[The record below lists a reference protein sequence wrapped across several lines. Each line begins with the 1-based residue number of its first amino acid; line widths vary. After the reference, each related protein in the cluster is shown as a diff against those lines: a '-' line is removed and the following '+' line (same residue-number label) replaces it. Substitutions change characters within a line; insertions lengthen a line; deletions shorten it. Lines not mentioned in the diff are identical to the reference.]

1 MATDRI
7 LVHASISERFFTAIK
22 AALSSSSGTPSEPP
36 TLVSSVSKTRVEN
49 LISGALS
56 DGANIIHGSAVEQLK
71 NSEDVKDAKA
81 KSVRLAPV
89 LLGDVKE
96 NMQVWQD
103 EAFASLACC
112 MVVKS
117 DEEAIQ
123 VANRG
128 GYGLSAA
135 IFTEDL
141 RRGLRIAREVESG

>member
-7 LVHASISERFFTAIK
+7 LIHASIAERFFTAIK
-22 AALSSSSGTPSEPP
+22 AALSSSPGTPSEPP
-36 TLVSSVSKTRVEN
+36 TLVTSASKTRVES
-49 LISGALS
+49 LISSALS
-56 DGANIIHGSAVEQLK
+56 AGANVIHGSVVEKTK

-81 KSVRLAPV
+81 TSVRLAPV

-96 NMQVWQD
+96 DMQVWQD
-103 EAFASLACC
+103 EAFGSLASC

-141 RRGLRIAREVESG
+141 RRGLRIAKEVESG